1 MDDFIRAQG
10 PAFLAHLLRRLS
22 DDLVQAAADWY
33 PKAGV
38 TAPPRTASTLLA
50 LDTHGP
56 LGVTA
61 IAALLRQSHPLVI
74 TWIRQLEAL
83 ALVEA
88 LADPHDR
95 RRSVIALTR
104 KGRAEVKRL
113 RAALVPMEQASRELL
128 DAAAPGLFDA
138 LWRMERACRE
148 QPFAERLAA
157 RARNTKTPRSRA
169 QAGRARRGRRSGA
182 DPVSP
187 G

>member
-22 DDLVQAAADWY
+22 DQLVQGAVDWY

-38 TAPPRTASTLLA
+38 SAPPRTASTLLA
-50 LDTHGP
+50 LHAHGP
-56 LGVTA
+56 LGVTT

-83 ALVEA
+83 ALVESR
-88 LADPHDR
+88 ADANDR

-104 KGRAEVKRL
+104 RGHSEVKRL

-128 DAAAPGLFDA
+128 DAAAPGMFDA
-138 LWRMERACRE
+138 LWRMEQACRA
-148 QPFAERLAA
+148 QPFAQRLEAC
-157 RARNTKTPRSRA
+157 ARNT
-169 QAGRARRGRRSGA
+169 RRS
-182 DPVSP
+182 
-187 G
+187 